1 MSQRGGSTRT
11 VLIAPTVNVLV
22 AAGKG
27 VGGVISGSGALL
39 SEAAH
44 SVADTIN
51 EVLLLTALRRGDRP
65 ADEQHPFGYGK
76 ERFFW
81 SLLAAVGIFVAG
93 AMFAFF
99 EGYRT
104 LSEPQ
109 QGSPG
114 FIAPYVALGFAAA
127 LEGTSWLRA
136 VRQVSEE
143 ARAHG
148 RGIIEYIRSSDDPT
162 VKTVAS
168 EDSVALIGV
177 LIAFMGILL
186 HQLTTD
192 AVYDGVASL
201 LIGAMLVYVAF
212 ALARDNMSLLIGEAA
227 TPDVR
232 RRLAEELRSFDEIDE
247 VVDLQTMRIG
257 TRRLLVAARL
267 DFGQRLSSDQIEQLS
282 TRIEQRLHDH
292 FPQIDQIFLDATAA
306 TDPSARERRIA
317 RESARPWS
325 YPASRAG
332 ERQRES

>member
-11 VLIAPTVNVLV
+11 VLIALTVNVLV

-186 HQLTTD
+186 HQLTTERGLRRSRVAAHRGD
-192 AVYDGVASL
+192 ARLRRVRAGPGQYEPAHRRG
-201 LIGAMLVYVAF
+201 
-212 ALARDNMSLLIGEAA
+212 RH
-227 TPDVR
+227 PDVR

-257 TRRLLVAARL
+257 TRRPLVAARL

-292 FPQIDQIFLDATAA
+292 FPQIDQIFLDAT
-306 TDPSARERRIA
+306 DPSARERRIA

-332 ERQRES
+332 ERQREP

>member
-11 VLIAPTVNVLV
+11 VLIALTVNVLV

-201 LIGAMLVYVAF
+201 LIRAMLVYVAF

-227 TPDVR
+227 TPTSAADWR
-232 RRLAEELRSFDEIDE
+232 KNCARS
-247 VVDLQTMRIG
+247 MR
-257 TRRLLVAARL
+257 
-267 DFGQRLSSDQIEQLS
+267 S
-282 TRIEQRLHDH
+282 TRWSTCR
-292 FPQIDQIFLDATAA
+292 PCA
-306 TDPSARERRIA
+306 SAPGARWSPPGSTSGSGCPPIRSSSSVPGSSNACTIISRR
-317 RESARPWS
+317 
-325 YPASRAG
+325 
-332 ERQRES
+332 